1 MENTERIKECLTN
14 EEQKLAL
21 FTEKRDKLNDKISH
35 SEERIRQYRMMLDQK
50 KFNETN
56 TTLDAHGLTLEEI
69 LAAVNS
75 GDFLSLQDKLEKKA
89 INCKDSLQNNVE

>member
-1 MENTERIKECLTN
+1 MENAEKIKECLTN

-21 FTEKRDKLNDKISH
+21 YTEKRDKLNDKISH

-56 TTLDAHGLTLEEI
+56 TTLDAYGLTLEEI
-69 LAAVNS
+69 MAAVNS
-75 GDFLSLQDKLEKKA
+75 GNFLSLQDKLVKKS
-89 INCKDSLQNNVE
+89 ISCKNDLQNSVE